1 MTIRPC
7 EKTSGYCTEKLMSGF
22 AEFTRAIRDGNPYPR
37 AKVGKLIVAQV
48 PPMENK
54 LAEG

>member
-7 EKTSGYCTEKLMSGF
+7 EKTPGYCTETLMSGF
-22 AEFTRAIRDGNPYPR
+22 AEFIRTIRDGNPYPR
-37 AKVGKLIVAQV
+37 GKVGKLIVAQV
-48 PPMENK
+48 RPMENK